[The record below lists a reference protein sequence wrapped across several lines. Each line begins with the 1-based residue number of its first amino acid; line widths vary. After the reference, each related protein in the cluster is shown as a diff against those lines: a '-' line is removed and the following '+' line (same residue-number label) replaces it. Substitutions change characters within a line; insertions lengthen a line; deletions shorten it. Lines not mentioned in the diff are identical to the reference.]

1 MSEGCV
7 GVGSG
12 VGFRVVGLS
21 LLCTLVVLSGRVVG
35 ARVGGPAFN
44 PLPAPEFLLEA
55 PGRSSD
61 PSEAV
66 EVAPGVPGRSPWCP
80 GTVGGRLR

>member
-7 GVGSG
+7 GVGSV

-35 ARVGGPAFN
+35 ARVGGPAFKVFHAYKT
-44 PLPAPEFLLEA
+44 PMWELLQ
-55 PGRSSD
+55 RSG
-61 PSEAV
+61 PM
-66 EVAPGVPGRSPWCP
+66 
-80 GTVGGRLR
+80 LRMTGPVLAAARQHPHYRTTA